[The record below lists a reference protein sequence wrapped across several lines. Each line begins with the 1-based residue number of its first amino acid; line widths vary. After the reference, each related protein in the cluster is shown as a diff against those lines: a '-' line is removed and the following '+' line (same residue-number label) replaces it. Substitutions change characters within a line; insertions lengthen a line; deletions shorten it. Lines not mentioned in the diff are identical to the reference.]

1 MSLSAASDT
10 LLIFVK
16 TPRPGAVKTRLG
28 KTLGHENAVVVY
40 QKLLAH
46 TAKVVK
52 PLPVEKV
59 VWYGNQPPHSDRW
72 VAIAHQRKAQNP
84 EASLGTRMAKAFKTA
99 FDQGRQRVVIIGS
112 DCPELSSALLEEAF
126 TELKRHPVVIGPAA
140 DGGYYLLGM
149 QKPYPLFENIDWS
162 TDKVLRQTQAKTQ
175 ELGLEAHLL
184 PTLHDLDHEKDLAKF
199 PAYDP
204 SN

>member
-10 LLIFVK
+10 VLIFVK

-28 KTLGHENAVVVY
+28 KTLGHEKAVIVY

-46 TAKVVK
+46 TAEVVK

-59 VWYGNQPPHSDRW
+59 VWYGNQPPDEDRW
-72 VAIAHQRKAQNP
+72 VAIAHQRKAQDP
-84 EASLGTRMAKAFKTA
+84 EASLGARMAKAFETA

-112 DCPELSSALLEEAF
+112 DCPELSPALLTEAF
-126 TELKRHPVVIGPAA
+126 TQLERHSVVIGPAA

-149 QKPYPLFENIDWS
+149 QEPYPLFENIDWS
-162 TDKVLRQTQAKTQ
+162 TDKVLRQTQAQ
-175 ELGLEAHLL
+175 IEQLGLKTHLL
-184 PTLHDLDHEKDLAKF
+184 PTLYDLDNEKDLAKF